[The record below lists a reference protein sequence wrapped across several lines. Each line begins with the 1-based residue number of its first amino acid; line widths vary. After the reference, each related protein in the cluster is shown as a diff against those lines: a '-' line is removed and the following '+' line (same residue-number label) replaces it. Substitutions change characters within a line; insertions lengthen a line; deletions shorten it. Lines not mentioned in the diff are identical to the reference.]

1 MEDEAVGRLSNRV
14 AFLTGATGAIGQAT
28 ARALAT
34 EGADLALTDAN
45 ATGAEALV
53 AELRALGRHVN
64 FWPMDVTARDQVTDV
79 VRQAEQENDRID
91 ILVNNAGI
99 AIYGPIETITDEDWR
114 KVIDVNLTGVFLCTQ
129 AVADGMKAQRYG
141 RIVNIGSL
149 AGKVGGLLT
158 PHGQMA
164 SPSYAA
170 SKGGVM
176 AMTKTLAK
184 DLGAFGITVNALA
197 PGPIWTPMIEN
208 VNPDL
213 LAFITALVPVGRLG
227 RPEDVAYAVAFLA
240 SDEASWISGH
250 WLDVDGGLA
259 SA

>member
-1 MEDEAVGRLSNRV
+1 MERLSGRV
-14 AFLTGATGAIGQAT
+14 AMITGALGAIGVAT
-28 ARALAT
+28 ARKCAT
-34 EGADLALTDAN
+34 EGADLVLTDHISE
-45 ATGAEALV
+45 GADALV
-53 AELRALGRHVN
+53 AELSGLGRRAI
-64 FWPMDVTARDQVTDV
+64 FRSMDVTD
-79 VRQAEQENDRID
+79 RQAVEATVREAEEAFGRID
-91 ILVNNAGI
+91 VLVNNAGI
-99 AIYGPIETITDEDWR
+99 AIYGAIETITDPEWH

-129 AVADGMKAQRYG
+129 AVIEGMKARRYG

-184 DLGAFGITVNALA
+184 DLGPYGITVNALA
-197 PGPIWTPMIEN
+197 PGPIETPMIEE
-208 VNPDL
+208 VDPKL
-213 LAFITALVPVGRLG
+213 LGFITGLVPLGRLG
-227 RPEDVAYAVAFLA
+227 RPGDVANAVAFLA
-240 SDEASWISGH
+240 SDEASWITGH

-259 SA
+259 MA

>member
-1 MEDEAVGRLSNRV
+1 MGRLSNRI
-14 AFLTGATGAIGQAT
+14 ALITGATGAIGSAT
-28 ARALAT
+28 ARIFAK
-34 EGADLALTDAN
+34 EGADLALSDMA
-45 ATGAEALV
+45 AEGADTLV
-53 AELRALGRHVN
+53 NELRALGRRVTFTN
-64 FWPMDVTARDQVTDV
+64 MDVTSRDQVEAA
-79 VRQAEQENDRID
+79 VRSAEQEFGRID

-99 AIYGPIETITDEDWR
+99 SIYGAIDAITDPDWH

-129 AVADGMKAQRYG
+129 IVVEGMKARRYG

-158 PHGQMA
+158 PFGQMA

-184 DLGAFGITVNALA
+184 DLGRYNITVNALA
-197 PGPIWTPMIEN
+197 PGPIWTPMIES

-213 LAFITALVPVGRLG
+213 LKFLTDLVPLGRLG
-227 RPEDVAYAVAFLA
+227 QPEDVAYSVAFLA

-250 WLDVDGGLA
+250 WLDLDGGMVA

>member
-1 MEDEAVGRLSNRV
+1 VGRLNNRV
-14 AFLTGATGAIGQAT
+14 ALITGANGAIGSAT
-28 ARALAT
+28 ARVFAA
-34 EGADLALTDAN
+34 EGADLVLTDA
-45 ATGAEALV
+45 AAGGAEALV
-53 AELRALGRHVN
+53 GELTALGRRVSSA
-64 FWPMDVTARDQVTDV
+64 PMDVTARDEVTAV
-79 VRQAEQENDRID
+79 VACAEEEFGRID

-99 AIYGPIETITDEDWR
+99 AIYGAIETITDADWH

-129 AVADGMKAQRYG
+129 IVAEGMKGRRYG

-158 PHGQMA
+158 PYGQMA

-197 PGPIWTPMIEN
+197 PGPIWTPMIESVDRN
-208 VNPDL
+208 L
-213 LAFITALVPVGRLG
+213 LDFITGLVPVGRLG
-227 RPEDVAYAVAFLA
+227 RPDDVAYAVAFLA
-240 SDEASWISGH
+240 SDEASWITGH

-259 SA
+259 MA